1 MIVKISQTASNIKQF
16 YEIEGDDGFC
26 FEGKNGSIS
35 RFQPISIFNQDT
47 TIKGIHKIPKWV
59 NFIPFRYLFGK
70 ANVRR
75 VFNLYRND
83 ALYGSIYLWTHG
95 FLKSCYVIQL
105 NNAVLHCY
113 TRLIGSFDYVSI
125 YINDKQIA
133 LMETYLSVS
142 DYKYTHKLYILD
154 EYKFLADTLSFFAV
168 YYASY
173 NFANRLH
180 MSRGS
185 VYTKAWSFSKYNKK
199 YDPDW
204 RERNFPNENFF
215 GKINLFR

>member
-83 ALYGSIYLWTHG
+83 ALWQYLLMDARV
-95 FLKSCYVIQL
+95 FKKLL
-105 NNAVLHCY
+105 CY
-113 TRLIGSFDYVSI
+113 T
-125 YINDKQIA
+125 A
-133 LMETYLSVS
+133 E
-142 DYKYTHKLYILD
+142 
-154 EYKFLADTLSFFAV
+154 
-168 YYASY
+168 
-173 NFANRLH
+173 
-180 MSRGS
+180 
-185 VYTKAWSFSKYNKK
+185 
-199 YDPDW
+199 
-204 RERNFPNENFF
+204 
-215 GKINLFR
+215 